1 MGLIPVKTATENS
14 YIMSKILIIDDDRDL
29 CTLLNRYLTENGF
42 DVTEIYHGGEAI
54 RWVQQNRPDL
64 VLCDL
69 RLEDMDGIDV
79 LKRIKEHYTSLPVIM
94 ITAYSDIRTS
104 VNAMR
109 TGALDYLTKPLQPAE
124 ILRCIREALEETHKS
139 SPLLPVHE
147 NTRTLKAAGID
158 AEYEMIVETLKKVNF
173 NKSKAARLLHIDRKT
188 LYNKMSQYRELKNL

>member
-1 MGLIPVKTATENS
+1 MGLIPVKPATENS
-14 YIMSKILIIDDDRDL
+14 YIMPKILIIDDDRDL

-54 RWVQQNRPDL
+54 RWVEQNRPDL

-79 LKRIKEHYTSLPVIM
+79 LKRIKERYISLPVIM

-109 TGALDYLTKPLQPAE
+109 TGALDYLTKPLQ
-124 ILRCIREALEETHKS
+124 
-139 SPLLPVHE
+139 
-147 NTRTLKAAGID
+147 
-158 AEYEMIVETLKKVNF
+158 
-173 NKSKAARLLHIDRKT
+173 
-188 LYNKMSQYRELKNL
+188 

>member
-1 MGLIPVKTATENS
+1 MP
-14 YIMSKILIIDDDRDL
+14 KILIIDDDRDL

-54 RWVQQNRPDL
+54 RWVEQNRPDL

-79 LKRIKEHYTSLPVIM
+79 LKRIKERYISLPVIM

-124 ILRCIREALEETHKS
+124 ILRSIREALEETEKS
-139 SPLLPVHE
+139 SPVPNE
-147 NTRTLKAAGID
+147 SGRTLKAAGID

-188 LYNKMSQYRELKNL
+188 LYNKMSQYRELKNQ